1 MIETLGGRKFI
12 FGLFS
17 VLLAFVLVLA
27 GSVTP
32 EVWLDFVKLV
42 MATYVAG
49 NVVSKFSAK

>member
-1 MIETLGGRKFI
+1 MIEALGGRKFI

-27 GSVTP
+27 GSVAP